1 MKEFLDK
8 GDDVMMKMLKD
19 LSLEE
24 LKELYSANNHF
35 RNEVFE
41 RKIADADFFADDVLR
56 CFRNMRYVDYS
67 ISGYGYS
74 YMKVGYQVYK
84 DFLNAVLKTNKE
96 YCLNID
102 EAKIERVISKLDFY
116 DDARCGYEDISDDKF
131 DKLERWIED
140 CVNSSASAIVDYVK
154 TIYEEAYEVNDDD
167 LLFYQEDC
175 PSIETDGRYIYEE
188 VKYA

>member
-1 MKEFLDK
+1 
-8 GDDVMMKMLKD
+8 MKMLKE

-24 LKELYSANNHF
+24 LKSLFSANKHF
-35 RNEVFE
+35 HNEVEE
-41 RKIADADFFADDVLR
+41 RKMMDADFFADDVLR
-56 CFRNMRYVDYS
+56 YFRDMRYIDYS

-84 DFLNAVLKTNKE
+84 DFLNAVLKAKMD
-96 YCLNID
+96 YCIEVD
-102 EAKIERVISKLDFY
+102 EEKIERVIAKLDFY

-140 CVNSSASAIVDYVK
+140 CVDTSASAIVEFVK
-154 TIYEEAYEVNDDD
+154 EIYEDAYEVTDDD
-167 LLFYQEDC
+167 LLFYQEDY
-175 PSIETDGRYIYEE
+175 PSIETDGTYIYEN